1 MVTLVPLKLLLSML
15 LQVATKDKTQ
25 ESPFLI
31 PKKNCAHEKN
41 IPCITKKKWKTKKK
55 LKKEKKNLKIEK

>member
-1 MVTLVPLKLLLSML
+1 ML

>member
-1 MVTLVPLKLLLSML
+1 ML

-41 IPCITKKKWKTKKK
+41 IPCITKKKVENKKK
-55 LKKEKKNLKIEK
+55 VEKRKKNLKIEK